1 MCLRGSPT
9 SHKLM
14 FQQTSGIDQGTKDP
28 VLCFKE
34 FKVNNLMLRKGGTT
48 EGLRKG
54 YYDYQNTPR
63 VNRNMLKTQKR
74 KHQRMRR
81 DTILAMQHKNV
92 PRSLVFDRISEGPSP
107 RFEKK
112 FSIKD
117 HEEKEMIMD
126 SFKSSFEDS

>member
-48 EGLRKG
+48 EGLSIDLLVKNRLRLLNC
-54 YYDYQNTPR
+54 QN
-63 VNRNMLKTQKR
+63 
-74 KHQRMRR
+74 
-81 DTILAMQHKNV
+81 KN
-92 PRSLVFDRISEGPSP
+92 F
-107 RFEKK
+107 
-112 FSIKD
+112 
-117 HEEKEMIMD
+117 M
-126 SFKSSFEDS
+126 

>member
-1 MCLRGSPT
+1 MLC
-9 SHKLM
+9 SHCSVVFDRSTAKAFEASKIRM
-14 FQQTSGIDQGTKDP
+14 S
-28 VLCFKE
+28 
-34 FKVNNLMLRKGGTT
+34 
-48 EGLRKG
+48 LRKG

>member
-92 PRSLVFDRISEGPSP
+92 PRSLVFDRISSKTHMYITQKATIQNG
-107 RFEKK
+107 
-112 FSIKD
+112 
-117 HEEKEMIMD
+117 
-126 SFKSSFEDS
+126 

>member
-63 VNRNMLKTQKR
+63 VNRNMLK
-74 KHQRMRR
+74 
-81 DTILAMQHKNV
+81 
-92 PRSLVFDRISEGPSP
+92 ISEGPSP

-126 SFKSSFEDS
+126 SFKSSFKDS